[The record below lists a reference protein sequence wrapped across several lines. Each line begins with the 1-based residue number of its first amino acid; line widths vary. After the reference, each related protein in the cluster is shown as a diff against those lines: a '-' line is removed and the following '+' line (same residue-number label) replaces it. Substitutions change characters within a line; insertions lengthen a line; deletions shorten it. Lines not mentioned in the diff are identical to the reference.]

1 MASHRRAQTALS
13 LRSGVVDRSVAA
25 TGTASRRFKPQAITL
40 TLSNVLPFLPRPE
53 KVAVLL
59 AIPLNNPHFPLR
71 SLPPLL
77 LLYPEGFPNHAHL
90 PVSLP

>member
-1 MASHRRAQTALS
+1 M
-13 LRSGVVDRSVAA
+13 VDRSGAA
-25 TGTASRRFKPQAITL
+25 AGTALRRFKPQAITL

-53 KVAVLL
+53 TVAVLP

-77 LLYPEGFPNHAHL
+77 LLYPEEFLNHAHL